1 MDGDLIL
8 AAQNESEDPDAAAE
22 LQDVLRISLSGC
34 HVQAVDDITILSCAK
49 LRICNLQACYIR
61 DISPFYG
68 CIHLLK
74 LELSDNQVLS
84 ESWNM
89 WHFYSPAFITSRQM
103 LGKDIGFGKRG

>member
-8 AAQNESEDPDAAAE
+8 AAQNESEDPDAATE

-34 HVQAVDDITILSCAK
+34 HVQTVDDIAILSCAK

-74 LELSDNQVLS
+74 LELSDNQVLLGVMKYVALGQAFVAS
-84 ESWNM
+84 KQKLVGVRLM
-89 WHFYSPAFITSRQM
+89 WHT
-103 LGKDIGFGKRG
+103 GT